1 MLDDLKFLRLTSEST
16 STGASKSMYGGVYG
30 DGAVTRDSRSTH
42 FGGISL
48 L

>member
-1 MLDDLKFLRLTSEST
+1 MLDDLKSLRLTSASA
-16 STGASKSMYGGVYG
+16 STGASKSMYDGVYG

-42 FGGISL
+42 LGGISL